1 MAAELETKEQ
11 IVYLVEVCE
20 KARRYDDMVEAMKK
34 LIKLDPNLTL
44 EERISLSTAYKGAM
58 ASRRSSWRGLVS
70 IEERTGPSLSEAQQ
84 QVLENYREKVQNELV
99 NTCQELLT
107 CINEVLFPKASGV
120 EQKVFYLKMKADY
133 YRYISEV
140 ATDEDRSGVVEL
152 AKVAYQEAMDTAGD
166 KISATNP
173 TRLGLALNFAVFNY
187 EILNSVTEARKMIQT
202 ALDLANAEI
211 PKLKEPLS
219 EEAEDNLRVMKE
231 NMDLWKPEDD
241 KPPA

>member
-11 IVYLVEVCE
+11 IVYLIEVCE
-20 KARRYDDMVEAMKK
+20 KARRYDDMVEAVRK
-34 LIKLDPNLTL
+34 LIKLDPNLNPD
-44 EERISLSTAYKGAM
+44 ERISLSTAYKGAM

-70 IEERTGPSLSEAQQ
+70 IEERTGASLSEAQQ

-107 CINEVLFPKASGV
+107 CIDEVLFPKASDV

-133 YRYISEV
+133 YRYMAEV
-140 ATDEDRSGVVEL
+140 ATDEDRSVVVEL
-152 AKVAYQEAMDTAGD
+152 AKGAYLKAMETAGD
-166 KISATNP
+166 KIPATHP
-173 TRLGLALNFAVFNY
+173 TRLGLALNYSVFNY
-187 EILNSVTEARKMIQT
+187 EILNSVTEARKVIQT

-219 EEAEDNLRVMKE
+219 EEAEGNLRVMKE

>member
-11 IVYLVEVCE
+11 IVYLIEVCE
-20 KARRYDDMVEAMKK
+20 KARRYDDMVEAVRK
-34 LIKLDPNLTL
+34 LIKLDPNLNP

-70 IEERTGPSLSEAQQ
+70 IEERTGASLSDAQQ

-107 CINEVLFPKASGV
+107 CIDEVLFPKASDV

-133 YRYISEV
+133 YRYMAEV
-140 ATDEDRSGVVEL
+140 ATDEDRSVVVEL
-152 AKVAYQEAMDTAGD
+152 AKGAYLKAMETAGD
-166 KISATNP
+166 KIPATHP
-173 TRLGLALNFAVFNY
+173 TRLGLALNYSVFNY
-187 EILNSVTEARKMIQT
+187 EILNSVTEARKVIQT

-219 EEAEDNLRVMKE
+219 EEAEGNLRVMKE

>member
-1 MAAELETKEQ
+1 MTEQPETKEQ
-11 IVYLVEVCE
+11 IVYLIEVCE
-20 KARRYDDMVEAMKK
+20 KARRYDDMVEAVRK
-34 LIKLDPNLTL
+34 LIKLDPNLNP
-44 EERISLSTAYKGAM
+44 EERILLSTAYKGAM

-70 IEERTGPSLSEAQQ
+70 IEERTGASLSDAQQ

-107 CINEVLFPKASGV
+107 CIDEVLFPKASDV

-133 YRYISEV
+133 YRYMAEV
-140 ATDEDRSGVVEL
+140 ATDEDRSVVVEL
-152 AKVAYQEAMDTAGD
+152 AKGAYLKAMETAGD
-166 KISATNP
+166 KIPATHP
-173 TRLGLALNFAVFNY
+173 TRLGLALNYSVFNY
-187 EILNSVTEARKMIQT
+187 EILNSVTEARKVIQT

-219 EEAEDNLRVMKE
+219 EEAEGNLRVMKE

>member
-11 IVYLVEVCE
+11 IVYLIEVCE
-20 KARRYDDMVEAMKK
+20 KARRYDDMVEAVRK
-34 LIKLDPNLTL
+34 LIKLDPNLNP

-70 IEERTGPSLSEAQQ
+70 IEERTGASLSDAQQ

-107 CINEVLFPKASGV
+107 CIDEVLFPKASDV

-133 YRYISEV
+133 YRYMAEV
-140 ATDEDRSGVVEL
+140 ATDEDRSVVVEL
-152 AKVAYQEAMDTAGD
+152 AKGAYLKAMETAGD
-166 KISATNP
+166 KIPATHP

-187 EILNSVTEARKMIQT
+187 EILNSVTEARKVIQT

-219 EEAEDNLRVMKE
+219 EEAEGNLRVMKE

>member
-1 MAAELETKEQ
+1 MTEQPETKEQ
-11 IVYLVEVCE
+11 IVYLIEVCE
-20 KARRYDDMVEAMKK
+20 KARRYDDMVEAVRK
-34 LIKLDPNLTL
+34 LIKLDPNLNP

-70 IEERTGPSLSEAQQ
+70 IEERTGASLSDAQQ

-107 CINEVLFPKASGV
+107 CIDEVLFPKASDV

-133 YRYISEV
+133 YRYMAEV
-140 ATDEDRSGVVEL
+140 ATDEDRSVVVEL
-152 AKVAYQEAMDTAGD
+152 AKDAYLKAMETAGD
-166 KISATNP
+166 KIPATHP
-173 TRLGLALNFAVFNY
+173 TRLGLALNYSVFNY
-187 EILNSVTEARKMIQT
+187 EILNSVTEARKVIQT

-219 EEAEDNLRVMKE
+219 EEAEGNLRVMKE

>member
-11 IVYLVEVCE
+11 IVYLIEVCE
-20 KARRYDDMVEAMKK
+20 KARRYDDMVEAVKK

-70 IEERTGPSLSEAQQ
+70 IEERTGASLSEAQQ

-166 KISATNP
+166 KIPATDP

-187 EILNSVTEARKMIQT
+187 EILNSVSEARKVIQT

-219 EEAEDNLRVMKE
+219 EEAEGNLRVMKE

>member
-11 IVYLVEVCE
+11 IVYLIEVCE
-20 KARRYDDMVEAMKK
+20 KARRYDDMVEAVKK
-34 LIKLDPNLTL
+34 LIKLDPNLNP

-70 IEERTGPSLSEAQQ
+70 IEERTGASLSDAQQ

-107 CINEVLFPKASGV
+107 CIDEVLFPKASDV

-133 YRYISEV
+133 YRYMAEV
-140 ATDEDRSGVVEL
+140 ATDEDRSVVVEL
-152 AKVAYQEAMDTAGD
+152 AKGAYLKAMETAGD
-166 KISATNP
+166 KIPATHP
-173 TRLGLALNFAVFNY
+173 TRLGLALNYSVFNY
-187 EILNSVTEARKMIQT
+187 EILNSVTEARKVIQT

-219 EEAEDNLRVMKE
+219 EEAEGNLRVMKE